1 MAEIPNFLEGTAFGV
16 LNDILSAFHSN
27 EGYAQPNRYEVLI
40 LPPAKLGGGNQTNIF
55 SGLERQGDTRNISL
69 RAQSVNLP
77 GRNLATSNDTNI
89 YGPEREI
96 VEGVTFADEISIDFQ
111 ASSSLNERVFFE
123 NWQRQAFN
131 EQTFNI
137 GYYRDYT
144 GFMEVYLLD
153 QQDRRRYGLRME
165 EVFPKTITASN
176 LNYQPA
182 TEILKTNVQFTFR
195 KWTNL
200 DENQTGR
207 DVFGR
212 IFNTV
217 IRSVERNISR
227 NIFLT
232 LRQMSVK
239 QYVGFYCYRQDVV

>member
-1 MAEIPNFLEGTAFGV
+1 MAVAQFLEGTAFGV
-16 LNDILSAFHSN
+16 LNDVLSAFHSN
-27 EGYAQPNRYEVLI
+27 EGYALPNRYEVLI
-40 LPPAKLGGGNQTNIF
+40 LPPAKIGGGNQENIF
-55 SGLERQGDTRNISL
+55 ANKERGGNIQNISL
-69 RAQSVNLP
+69 RAESVVLP
-77 GRNLATSNDTNI
+77 GRTLTTSTDSNI
-89 YGPEREI
+89 YGPDREI

-137 GYYRDYT
+137 GYYNDYI
-144 GFMEVYLLD
+144 GSMEIYLLD

-200 DENQTGR
+200 DENQTGG

-227 NIFLT
+227 NVPRILDR
-232 LRQMSVK
+232 L
-239 QYVGFYCYRQDVV
+239 

>member
-1 MAEIPNFLEGTAFGV
+1 MAVAQFLEGTAFGV
-16 LNDILSAFHSN
+16 LNDVLSAFRSN
-27 EGYAQPNRYEVLI
+27 EGYALPSRYEVLI
-40 LPPAKLGGGNQTNIF
+40 IPPAKIGGGNQENIF
-55 SGLERQGDTRNISL
+55 ANKERGGNTQNISL
-69 RAQSVNLP
+69 RAESVILP
-77 GRNLATSNDTNI
+77 GRTLTTSTDSNI
-89 YGPEREI
+89 YGPDREI
-96 VEGVTFADEISIDFQ
+96 VEGVTFADEISVDFQ
-111 ASSSLNERVFFE
+111 ASSGLDERVFFE

-137 GYYRDYT
+137 GYYRDYI

-176 LNYQPA
+176 LNYQAA

-200 DENQTGR
+200 DTNQTGNN
-207 DVFGR
+207 VSNR

-227 NIFLT
+227 NLPRT
-232 LRQMSVK
+232 LNRLL
-239 QYVGFYCYRQDVV
+239 

>member
-1 MAEIPNFLEGTAFGV
+1 MAVAQFLEGTAFGV
-16 LNDILSAFHSN
+16 LNDVLSAFHSN
-27 EGYAQPNRYEVLI
+27 EGYALPNRYEVLI
-40 LPPAKLGGGNQTNIF
+40 LPPAKIGGGNQENIF
-55 SGLERQGDTRNISL
+55 ANKERGGNIQNISL
-69 RAQSVNLP
+69 RAESVVLP
-77 GRNLATSNDTNI
+77 GRTLTTSTDSNI
-89 YGPEREI
+89 YGPDREI

-137 GYYRDYT
+137 GYYNDYI
-144 GFMEVYLLD
+144 GSMEIYLLD

-182 TEILKTNVQFTFR
+182 SEILKTNVQFTFR

-227 NIFLT
+227 NVPRILDR
-232 LRQMSVK
+232 L
-239 QYVGFYCYRQDVV
+239 

>member
-1 MAEIPNFLEGTAFGV
+1 MAVAQFLEGTAFGV
-16 LNDILSAFHSN
+16 LNDVLSAFHSN
-27 EGYAQPNRYEVLI
+27 EGYALPNRYEVLI
-40 LPPAKLGGGNQTNIF
+40 LPPAKIGGGNQENIF
-55 SGLERQGDTRNISL
+55 ANKERGGNIQNISL
-69 RAQSVNLP
+69 RAESVVLP
-77 GRNLATSNDTNI
+77 GRTLTTSTDSNI
-89 YGPEREI
+89 YGPDREI

-137 GYYRDYT
+137 GYYNDYI
-144 GFMEVYLLD
+144 GSMEIYLLD

-176 LNYQPA
+176 LNYQAA

-227 NIFLT
+227 NVPRILDR
-232 LRQMSVK
+232 L
-239 QYVGFYCYRQDVV
+239 

>member
-1 MAEIPNFLEGTAFGV
+1 MAVAQFLEGTAFGV
-16 LNDILSAFHSN
+16 LNDVLSAFRSN
-27 EGYAQPNRYEVLI
+27 EGYALPSRYEIVI
-40 LPPAKLGGGNQTNIF
+40 NAPAKIGGGQQENIF
-55 SGLERQGDTRNISL
+55 ANKERSSDSRTISL
-69 RAQSVNLP
+69 RAESVILP
-77 GRNLATSNDTNI
+77 GRTLTTSTDSNI
-89 YGPEREI
+89 YGPDREI

-111 ASSSLNERVFFE
+111 ASSGLNERVFFE

-137 GYYRDYT
+137 GYYRNYI
-144 GFMEVYLLD
+144 GSMEVYLLD

-176 LNYQPA
+176 LNYQAA

-200 DENQTGR
+200 DTNQTGNN
-207 DVFGR
+207 VSNR

-227 NIFLT
+227 NLPRV
-232 LRQMSVK
+232 L
-239 QYVGFYCYRQDVV
+239 GL

>member
-1 MAEIPNFLEGTAFGV
+1 MAVAQFLEGTAFGV
-16 LNDILSAFHSN
+16 LNDVLSAFRSN
-27 EGYAQPNRYEVLI
+27 EGYALPSRYEVLI
-40 LPPAKLGGGNQTNIF
+40 IPPAKIGGGNQENIF
-55 SGLERQGDTRNISL
+55 ANKERGGNTQNISL
-69 RAQSVNLP
+69 RAESVILP
-77 GRNLATSNDTNI
+77 GRTLTTSTDSNI
-89 YGPEREI
+89 YGPDREI
-96 VEGVTFADEISIDFQ
+96 VEGVTFADEISVDFQ
-111 ASSSLNERVFFE
+111 SSSSLDERVFFE

-165 EVFPKTITASN
+165 EVFPKTITAAN
-176 LNYQPA
+176 LNYQAA

-200 DENQTGR
+200 DTNQTGNN
-207 DVFGR
+207 VSNR

-217 IRSVERNISR
+217 IRSVERNIYR
-227 NIFLT
+227 NLPRV
-232 LRQMSVK
+232 L
-239 QYVGFYCYRQDVV
+239 GL